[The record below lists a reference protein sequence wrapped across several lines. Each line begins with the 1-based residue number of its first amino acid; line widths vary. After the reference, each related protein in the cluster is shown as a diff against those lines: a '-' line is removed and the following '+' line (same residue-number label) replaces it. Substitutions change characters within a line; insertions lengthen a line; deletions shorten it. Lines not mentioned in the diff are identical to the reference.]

1 MADLARSW
9 ARASKSP
16 TAITVAVS
24 WGPGLCYPGLF
35 YLFSLDSVV
44 PSFAV
49 KNFNLFYPLL
59 QLAVPGLMLR
69 IILSLAIP
77 EET

>member
-1 MADLARSW
+1 MSQGFQVTHCYYSRCVLG
-9 ARASKSP
+9 
-16 TAITVAVS
+16 
-24 WGPGLCYPGLF
+24 GPGLCYPGLF

-59 QLAVPGLMLR
+59 QLAVPSLMLR